1 MKYLDIISEK
11 HRIATIKPED
21 LEYELALDI
30 LKQWKSGIKLSEL
43 TLYYDGKEDYLVI
56 NKSSGLYETLR
67 DLAIT
72 FFEADGEKRATL
84 LLEAP
89 PKLKMSV
96 RVLGNCVRQRQQSNT
111 IEQIRQNYVDPQYR
125 PTLDYMRDNDMSI
138 YNAFV
143 YGVMCGKREERARKK
158 RGASNG

>member
-21 LEYELALDI
+21 LEYGLALDI

-43 TLYYDGKEDYLVI
+43 TLYYDLNEDYLVI
-56 NKSSGLYETLR
+56 NKSSDLYEVLR

-72 FFEADGEKRATL
+72 FFEADNEKRAEIMM
-84 LLEAP
+84 EAP

-96 RVLGNCVRQRQQSNT
+96 RVLGNCIRQRQQNNT
-111 IEQIRQNYVDPQYR
+111 IEQIRQNYIDPQYR
-125 PTLDYMRDNDMSI
+125 PTLDYMRDNNMSI
-138 YNAFV
+138 CNAFV
-143 YGVMCGKREERARKK
+143 YGVMCGKREERARRK